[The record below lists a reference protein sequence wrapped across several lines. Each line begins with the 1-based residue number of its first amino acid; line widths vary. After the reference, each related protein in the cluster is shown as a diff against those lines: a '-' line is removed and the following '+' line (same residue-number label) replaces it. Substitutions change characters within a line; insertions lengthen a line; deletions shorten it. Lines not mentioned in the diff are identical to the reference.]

1 MNLVKVE
8 GFNNLHK
15 DTSSGGVVNT
25 DRASYESYKLTKA
38 LATRN
43 VQQQRAT
50 QENVQHLQSEIN
62 TIKDDLADI
71 RSLLVQ
77 LLQKGN

>member
-1 MNLVKVE
+1 MTLLKVE
-8 GFNNLHK
+8 GFNNLQK

-25 DRASYESYKLTKA
+25 DRASYESYKLSKTI
-38 LATRN
+38 ATRN
-43 VQQQRAT
+43 LQQQRVT

-77 LLQKGN
+77 ILQKGN